1 MVILLGDPTEDDVPR
16 GRARAMIRD
25 AEREA
30 CIAFSTGMTSQEVR
44 TTILYVFQAQAH
56 LRTVT

>member
-30 CIAFSTGMTSQEVR
+30 RIAFSPRMMSQEVR
-44 TTILYVFQAQAH
+44 TTILYAFQAQAH
-56 LRTVT
+56 LTTVT